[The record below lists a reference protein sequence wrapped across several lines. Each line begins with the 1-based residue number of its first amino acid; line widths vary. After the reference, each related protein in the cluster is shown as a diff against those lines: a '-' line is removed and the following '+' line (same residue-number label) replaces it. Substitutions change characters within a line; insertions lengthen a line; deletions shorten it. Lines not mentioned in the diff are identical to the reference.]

1 MRILSKY
8 VYYEDFWS
16 DLYRRCPRV
25 FCRSYTL
32 FGCHVKKY
40 WNSGFTKKRLRCFFF
55 CDILFYIPACCF
67 LCKPNSK
74 IRTLY
79 YLGIIINTRLTKL
92 HQKYHILK
100 REKTVSLPMSNK
112 ELFKIFCLT
121 WSYHHLLLRLFLLT
135 REMAGCANNLNFV
148 PSLHCTTKGNCCAG

>member
-8 VYYEDFWS
+8 VYEDFWS

-32 FGCHVKKY
+32 FSCHVKKY
-40 WNSGFTKKRLRCFFF
+40 WNSGFTKKSLRCFFF

>member
-1 MRILSKY
+1 MK
-8 VYYEDFWS
+8 
-16 DLYRRCPRV
+16 
-25 FCRSYTL
+25 
-32 FGCHVKKY
+32 FG
-40 WNSGFTKKRLRCFFF
+40 LFF

-148 PSLHCTTKGNCCAG
+148 PSLHCTTKGNCCAGQTTNCIIYFSTCTQKYTTFAEFFVASYITTPRA